1 MGRPVNVIIRPQ
13 GMNDEAFFIYC
24 CQLLSVTYNV
34 PIEVDYKNQI
44 IDIQTSDEMM
54 IQTIVDEL
62 QANFME
68 V

>member
-1 MGRPVNVIIRPQ
+1 MGRPVNIIIRTE
-13 GMNDEAFFIYC
+13 GMNNEAFFIYC